1 MAAQIVPF
9 LFIIMLVVL
18 VVWFAMLAAFVDGRR
33 RGRIEAARDAF
44 QRSSVERAQ
53 IYREGFN
60 HGVASVRPF
69 A

>member
-18 VVWFAMLAAFVDGRR
+18 VVWGAMYVAFRDGRR
-33 RGRIEAARDAF
+33 RGHIEGSRDAF